1 MTIATTAT
9 TPENKTLTTFRSISG
24 FALPS
29 VIHNNQ
35 PLLQVSYFWNFRHR
49 LVRYYWYID
58 ITLHFPS
65 LHHITL
71 RYTHYITLRHV
82 PWLRCIT
89 WHDINSHYITLHYIT
104 LHTYI
109 HTYVHT
115 YIHTDRQTDI
125 HTHIH
130 TYIHTYLHGSAY
142 LTITSSGPACSQL
155 HSRPSTR
162 VERTA
167 PKSLELGNAGGGNRN
182 PKEGYTL
189 YSP

>member
-1 MTIATTAT
+1 MTTAT
-9 TPENKTLTTFRSISG
+9 TPENTTPTTFRSISG

-35 PLLQVSYFWNFRHR
+35 PLLQVSYLLKFRHR

-58 ITLHFPS
+58 ITLHFPL

-82 PWLRCIT
+82 PWLRYIT
-89 WHDINSHYITLHYIT
+89 WHYINSHYITLRYITLRYIT

-109 HTYVHT
+109 H
-115 YIHTDRQTDI
+115 I
-125 HTHIH
+125 
-130 TYIHTYLHGSAY
+130 YLHGSAY

-167 PKSLELGNAGGGNRN
+167 PKSLELGNTGGGNRN
-182 PKEGYTL
+182 PKEGYAL